1 MDFSVDTITFKK
13 GDDIIEEGTLGDCA
27 YIVEQ
32 GSVEV
37 SKVTPH
43 GEKQVL
49 GVLEKSE
56 IFGEMGLIDGLPR
69 CATVTALENCVM
81 SVCSRETFNSL
92 ADHNPESL
100 LPIFKVLVRRL
111 RSTLSLV
118 EALQK
123 VIGNDNKSE
132 NLNVIYQAMAATRS
146 ETIEIENL
154 STEIQKHTAHGS
166 LIEDHSL
173 NQPTPPGS
181 ATVFDTPD
189 SQTPETTPAT
199 IQEMEKHALVE
210 ALKISGGN
218 VKQVAQSLGISR
230 TTCYRK
236 IKKYQIR
243 TIKKYQIEH

>member
-1 MDFSVDTITFKK
+1 MDTVDFKK
-13 GDDIIEEGTLGDCA
+13 GEDIIEEGSLGDCA
-27 YIVEQ
+27 YIIEQ

-37 SKVTPH
+37 SKLTPH

-49 GVLEKSE
+49 GVLKKSE

-123 VIGNDNKSE
+123 VIGNDNKSD

-154 STEIQKHTAHGS
+154 STEIQKHTVHGS
-166 LIEDHSL
+166 IIKDHSL
-173 NQPTPPGS
+173 DQPTF
-181 ATVFDTPD
+181 FDTPG
-189 SQTPETTPAT
+189 SQILETTSAT
-199 IQEMEKHALVE
+199 LQEMEKHALVE
-210 ALKISGGN
+210 ALKIAGGN
-218 VKQVAQSLGISR
+218 VKQVAESLGISR

-236 IKKYQIR
+236 IKKYQIKQ
-243 TIKKYQIEH
+243 IKKYQIE

>member
-1 MDFSVDTITFKK
+1 VDTITFKK
-13 GDDIIEEGTLGDCA
+13 GEDVIEEGTLGDCA

-37 SKVTPH
+37 SKLTPH

-49 GVLEKSE
+49 GVLGKSE

-69 CATVTALENCVM
+69 CATVTALETCVL
-81 SVCSRETFNSL
+81 SVCSKETFNNL

-111 RSTLSLV
+111 RSTHALV

-123 VIGNDNKSE
+123 NIGDNRGGS
-132 NLNVIYQAMAATRS
+132 LNVIYQAMAATRS

-166 LIEDHSL
+166 LIKDHSL
-173 NQPTPPGS
+173 NQPTPSGS
-181 ATVFDTPD
+181 TTVFDTPD

-243 TIKKYQIEH
+243 KIKKYQIEH

>member
-1 MDFSVDTITFKK
+1 MDTVDFKK
-13 GDDIIEEGTLGDCA
+13 GEDIIEEGTLGDCA
-27 YIVEQ
+27 YIIEQ

-37 SKVTPH
+37 SKLTPH

-118 EALQK
+118 GALQK
-123 VIGNDNKSE
+123 VIGNDNE
-132 NLNVIYQAMAATRS
+132 NESLNVIYQTMVATRS

-154 STEIQKHTAHGS
+154 STEIQKHTVGS
-166 LIEDHSL
+166 IIKDHSL
-173 NQPTPPGS
+173 DQPTPSGS
-181 ATVFDTPD
+181 TTVFDTPG
-189 SQTPETTPAT
+189 SQTLETTSAT
-199 IQEMEKHALVE
+199 LQEMEKHALVE
-210 ALKISGGN
+210 ALKIAGGN
-218 VKQVAQSLGISR
+218 VKQVAESLGISR

-236 IKKYQIR
+236 IKKYQIKQ
-243 TIKKYQIEH
+243 IKKYQIE

>member
-1 MDFSVDTITFKK
+1 MDTVDFKK
-13 GDDIIEEGTLGDCA
+13 GEDIIEEGTLGDCA
-27 YIVEQ
+27 YIIEQ

-37 SKVTPH
+37 SKLTPH

-118 EALQK
+118 GALQK
-123 VIGNDNKSE
+123 VIGNDNE
-132 NLNVIYQAMAATRS
+132 NESLNVIYQTMVATRS

-154 STEIQKHTAHGS
+154 STEIQKHKAHGS
-166 LIEDHSL
+166 IIKDHSL
-173 NQPTPPGS
+173 DQPTPSGS
-181 ATVFDTPD
+181 TTVFDTPG
-189 SQTPETTPAT
+189 SQTLETTSAT
-199 IQEMEKHALVE
+199 LQEIEKYALVE
-210 ALKISGGN
+210 ALKIAGGN
-218 VKQVAQSLGISR
+218 VKQVAESLGISR

-236 IKKYQIR
+236 IKKYQIKQ
-243 TIKKYQIEH
+243 IKKYQIE

>member
-1 MDFSVDTITFKK
+1 MDTVDFKK
-13 GDDIIEEGTLGDCA
+13 GEGIIEEGTLGDCA
-27 YIVEQ
+27 YIIEQ

-37 SKVTPH
+37 SKLTPH

-118 EALQK
+118 GALQK
-123 VIGNDNKSE
+123 VIGNDNE
-132 NLNVIYQAMAATRS
+132 NESLNVIYQTMVATRS

-166 LIEDHSL
+166 IIKDHSL
-173 NQPTPPGS
+173 DQPTLSGSTTVFGASGSQTLETAS
-181 ATVFDTPD
+181 ATL
-189 SQTPETTPAT
+189 
-199 IQEMEKHALVE
+199 QEMEKHALVE
-210 ALKISGGN
+210 ALKIAGGN
-218 VKQVAQSLGISR
+218 VKQVAESLGISR

-236 IKKYQIR
+236 IKKYQIKK
-243 TIKKYQIEH
+243 IKKYQIE

>member
-1 MDFSVDTITFKK
+1 MDTVDFKK
-13 GDDIIEEGTLGDCA
+13 GEDIIEEGTLGDCA
-27 YIVEQ
+27 YIIEQ

-37 SKVTPH
+37 SKLTPH

-118 EALQK
+118 GALQK
-123 VIGNDNKSE
+123 VIGNDNE
-132 NLNVIYQAMAATRS
+132 NESLNVIYQTMVATRS

-166 LIEDHSL
+166 IIKDHSL
-173 NQPTPPGS
+173 DQPTLSRGTAFFGAS
-181 ATVFDTPD
+181 G
-189 SQTPETTPAT
+189 SQTLETASASL
-199 IQEMEKHALVE
+199 QEMEKHALVK
-210 ALKISGGN
+210 ALKIAGGN
-218 VKQVAQSLGISR
+218 VKQVAESLGISR

-236 IKKYQIR
+236 IKKYQIKQ
-243 TIKKYQIEH
+243 IKKYQIE

>member
-1 MDFSVDTITFKK
+1 MDTITFKK
-13 GDDIIEEGTLGDCA
+13 GEDVIEEGTLGDCA

-37 SKVTPH
+37 SKLTPH

-49 GVLEKSE
+49 GVLGKSE

-69 CATVTALENCVM
+69 CATVTALETCVL
-81 SVCSRETFNSL
+81 SVCSKETFNNL

-111 RSTLSLV
+111 RSTHALV

-123 VIGNDNKSE
+123 NIGDNRGGS
-132 NLNVIYQAMAATRS
+132 LNVIYQAMAATRS

-166 LIEDHSL
+166 LIKDHSL
-173 NQPTPPGS
+173 NQPTPSGS
-181 ATVFDTPD
+181 TTVFDTPD
-189 SQTPETTPAT
+189 SQTPETTST
-199 IQEMEKHALVE
+199 TLQEMEKNALIE
-210 ALKISGGN
+210 ALKIAGGN
-218 VKQVAQSLGISR
+218 VKQVAESLGISR

-236 IKKYQIR
+236 IKQYQIKQ
-243 TIKKYQIEH
+243 IKKYQIE

>member
-1 MDFSVDTITFKK
+1 MDTVDFKK
-13 GDDIIEEGTLGDCA
+13 GEDIIEEGTLGDCA
-27 YIVEQ
+27 YIIEQ

-37 SKVTPH
+37 SKLTPH

-118 EALQK
+118 GALQK
-123 VIGNDNKSE
+123 VIGNDNE
-132 NLNVIYQAMAATRS
+132 NESLNVIYQTMVATRS

-166 LIEDHSL
+166 IIKDHSL
-173 NQPTPPGS
+173 DQPTLSGSTTVFGASGFQTLETAS
-181 ATVFDTPD
+181 ATL
-189 SQTPETTPAT
+189 
-199 IQEMEKHALVE
+199 QEMEKHALVE
-210 ALKISGGN
+210 ALKIAGGN
-218 VKQVAQSLGISR
+218 VKQVAESLGISR

-236 IKKYQIR
+236 IKKYQIKQ
-243 TIKKYQIEH
+243 IKKYQIE

>member
-1 MDFSVDTITFKK
+1 MDTITFKK
-13 GDDIIEEGTLGDCA
+13 GEDIIEEGTLGDCA
-27 YIVEQ
+27 YIIEQ

-37 SKVTPH
+37 SKLTPH

-49 GVLEKSE
+49 GVLKKSE

-118 EALQK
+118 GALQK
-123 VIGNDNKSE
+123 VIGNDNE
-132 NLNVIYQAMAATRS
+132 NESLNVIYQTMVATRS

-154 STEIQKHTAHGS
+154 STEIQKHTAHGP
-166 LIEDHSL
+166 IIKDHSL
-173 NQPTPPGS
+173 DQPTLSGSTTVFGAPGPQTLETTS
-181 ATVFDTPD
+181 ATL
-189 SQTPETTPAT
+189 
-199 IQEMEKHALVE
+199 QEMEKHALVE
-210 ALKISGGN
+210 ALKIAGGN
-218 VKQVAQSLGISR
+218 VKQVAESLGISR

-236 IKKYQIR
+236 IKKYQIKQ
-243 TIKKYQIEH
+243 IKKYQIE

>member
-1 MDFSVDTITFKK
+1 MDTIHFKK
-13 GDDIIEEGTLGDCA
+13 GEDIIEEGASGDCA
-27 YIVEQ
+27 YIIEQ
-32 GSVEV
+32 GAVEV
-37 SKVTPH
+37 SKLTPH

-69 CATVTALENCVM
+69 SATATALENCVM
-81 SVCSRETFNSL
+81 SVCSRETFNNL

-111 RSTLSLV
+111 RSTHALV

-123 VIGNDNKSE
+123 NIGDNGNGSM
-132 NLNVIYQAMAATRS
+132 NVIYRAMVATRS

-154 STEIQKHTAHGS
+154 STEIQKHTDHGS
-166 LIEDHSL
+166 ITKDHSL
-173 NQPTPPGS
+173 DQPTPSGS
-181 ATVFDTPD
+181 TTVFDTPG
-189 SQTPETTPAT
+189 SQTPATNSETL
-199 IQEMEKHALVE
+199 QEMEKHALLE
-210 ALKISGGN
+210 ALKIAGGN
-218 VKQVAQSLGISR
+218 VKQVAESLGISR

-243 TIKKYQIEH
+243 KIKKYQIEH

>member
-1 MDFSVDTITFKK
+1 MDTVDFKK
-13 GDDIIEEGTLGDCA
+13 GEDIIEEGTLGDCA
-27 YIVEQ
+27 YIIEQ

-37 SKVTPH
+37 SKLTPH

-118 EALQK
+118 GALQK
-123 VIGNDNKSE
+123 VIGNDNE
-132 NLNVIYQAMAATRS
+132 NESLNVIYQTMVATRS

-154 STEIQKHTAHGS
+154 SNEIQKHTVHGS
-166 LIEDHSL
+166 IIKDHSL
-173 NQPTPPGS
+173 DQPTLSGSTTVFGASGSQTLETAS
-181 ATVFDTPD
+181 ATL
-189 SQTPETTPAT
+189 
-199 IQEMEKHALVE
+199 QEMEKHALVE
-210 ALKISGGN
+210 ALKIAGGN
-218 VKQVAQSLGISR
+218 VKQVAESLGISR

-236 IKKYQIR
+236 IKKYQIKQ
-243 TIKKYQIEH
+243 IKKYQIE

>member
-1 MDFSVDTITFKK
+1 MDTITFKK
-13 GDDIIEEGTLGDCA
+13 GEDVIEEGTLGDCA

-37 SKVTPH
+37 SKLTPH

-49 GVLEKSE
+49 GILGKSE

-69 CATVTALENCVM
+69 CATVTALETCVL
-81 SVCSRETFNSL
+81 SVCSKETFNNL

-111 RSTLSLV
+111 RSTHALV

-123 VIGNDNKSE
+123 NIGDNRGGS
-132 NLNVIYQAMAATRS
+132 LNVIYQAMAATRS

-166 LIEDHSL
+166 LIKDHSL
-173 NQPTPPGS
+173 NQPTPSGS
-181 ATVFDTPD
+181 TTVFDTPD

-236 IKKYQIR
+236 IKKYRIR
-243 TIKKYQIEH
+243 KIKKYQIEH

>member
-1 MDFSVDTITFKK
+1 MDTVDFKK
-13 GDDIIEEGTLGDCA
+13 GQGIIEEGTLGDCA
-27 YIVEQ
+27 YIIEQ

-37 SKVTPH
+37 SKLTPH

-118 EALQK
+118 GALQK
-123 VIGNDNKSE
+123 VIGNDNE
-132 NLNVIYQAMAATRS
+132 NESLNVIYQTMVATRS

-166 LIEDHSL
+166 IIKDHSL
-173 NQPTPPGS
+173 DQPTPSGS
-181 ATVFDTPD
+181 TTVFDTPG
-189 SQTPETTPAT
+189 SQTLETTSAT
-199 IQEMEKHALVE
+199 LQEMEKHALVE
-210 ALKISGGN
+210 ALKIAGGN
-218 VKQVAQSLGISR
+218 VKQVAESLGISR

-236 IKKYQIR
+236 IKKYQIKQ
-243 TIKKYQIEH
+243 IKKYQIE

>member
-1 MDFSVDTITFKK
+1 MDTITFKK

-27 YIVEQ
+27 YIIEQ

-37 SKVTPH
+37 SKLTPH

-118 EALQK
+118 GALQK
-123 VIGNDNKSE
+123 VIGNDNE
-132 NLNVIYQAMAATRS
+132 NESLNVIYQTMVATRS

-166 LIEDHSL
+166 IIKDHSL
-173 NQPTPPGS
+173 DQPTPSGS
-181 ATVFDTPD
+181 TTVFDTPG
-189 SQTPETTPAT
+189 SQSLETTSAT
-199 IQEMEKHALVE
+199 LQEMEKHALVE
-210 ALKISGGN
+210 ALKIAGGN
-218 VKQVAQSLGISR
+218 VKQVAKSLGISR

-236 IKKYQIR
+236 IKKYQIKQ
-243 TIKKYQIEH
+243 IKKYQIE

>member
-1 MDFSVDTITFKK
+1 MDTITFKK

-49 GVLEKSE
+49 GVLKKSE

-118 EALQK
+118 GALQK
-123 VIGNDNKSE
+123 VIGNDNE
-132 NLNVIYQAMAATRS
+132 NESLNVIYQTMVATRS

-166 LIEDHSL
+166 IIKDHSL
-173 NQPTPPGS
+173 DQPTLSGSTTVFGASGSQTLETAS
-181 ATVFDTPD
+181 ATL
-189 SQTPETTPAT
+189 
-199 IQEMEKHALVE
+199 QEMEKHALVE
-210 ALKISGGN
+210 ALKIAGGN
-218 VKQVAQSLGISR
+218 VKQVAESLGISR

-236 IKKYQIR
+236 IKKYQIKQ
-243 TIKKYQIEH
+243 IKKYQIE

>member
-1 MDFSVDTITFKK
+1 MDTITFKK

-27 YIVEQ
+27 YIIEQ

-37 SKVTPH
+37 SKLTPH

-69 CATVTALENCVM
+69 CATVTALGNCVM

-118 EALQK
+118 GALQK
-123 VIGNDNKSE
+123 VIGNDNE
-132 NLNVIYQAMAATRS
+132 NESLNVIYQTMVATRS

-154 STEIQKHTAHGS
+154 STEIQKHTARGS
-166 LIEDHSL
+166 IIKDHSL
-173 NQPTPPGS
+173 DQPTPSGS
-181 ATVFDTPD
+181 TTVFDTPG
-189 SQTPETTPAT
+189 SQTLETTSAT
-199 IQEMEKHALVE
+199 LQEMEKHALVE
-210 ALKISGGN
+210 ALKIAGGN
-218 VKQVAQSLGISR
+218 VKQVAESLGISR

-236 IKKYQIR
+236 IKKYQIKQ
-243 TIKKYQIEH
+243 IKKYQIE

>member
-1 MDFSVDTITFKK
+1 MDTVDFKK
-13 GDDIIEEGTLGDCA
+13 GEDIIEEGTLGDCA
-27 YIVEQ
+27 YIIEQ

-37 SKVTPH
+37 SKLTPH

-118 EALQK
+118 GALQK
-123 VIGNDNKSE
+123 VIGNDNE
-132 NLNVIYQAMAATRS
+132 NESLNVIYQTMVATRS

-166 LIEDHSL
+166 IIKDHSL
-173 NQPTPPGS
+173 DQPTLSGS
-181 ATVFDTPD
+181 TAAFGALG
-189 SQTPETTPAT
+189 SQTLETTST
-199 IQEMEKHALVE
+199 TLQEMEKHALVE
-210 ALKISGGN
+210 ALKIAGGN
-218 VKQVAQSLGISR
+218 VKQVAESLGISR

-236 IKKYQIR
+236 IKKYQIKQ
-243 TIKKYQIEH
+243 IKKYQIG

>member
-1 MDFSVDTITFKK
+1 MDTVDFKK
-13 GDDIIEEGTLGDCA
+13 GKDIIEEGTLGDCA
-27 YIVEQ
+27 YIIEQ

-37 SKVTPH
+37 SKLTPH

-118 EALQK
+118 GALQK
-123 VIGNDNKSE
+123 VIGSDNE
-132 NLNVIYQAMAATRS
+132 NESLDVIYQTMVATRS

-166 LIEDHSL
+166 IIKDHSL
-173 NQPTPPGS
+173 DQPTPSGS
-181 ATVFDTPD
+181 TTVFDTPG
-189 SQTPETTPAT
+189 SQTLETTSAT
-199 IQEMEKHALVE
+199 LQEMEKHALVE
-210 ALKISGGN
+210 ALKIAGGN
-218 VKQVAQSLGISR
+218 VKQVAESLGISR

-236 IKKYQIR
+236 IKKYQIKQ
-243 TIKKYQIEH
+243 IKKYQIE

>member
-1 MDFSVDTITFKK
+1 MDTITFKK
-13 GDDIIEEGTLGDCA
+13 GEDVIEEGTLGDCA

-37 SKVTPH
+37 SKLTPH

-49 GVLEKSE
+49 GVLGKSE

-69 CATVTALENCVM
+69 CATVTALETCVL
-81 SVCSRETFNSL
+81 SVCSKETFNNL

-111 RSTLSLV
+111 RSTHALV

-123 VIGNDNKSE
+123 NIGDNRGGS
-132 NLNVIYQAMAATRS
+132 LNVIYQAMAATRS

-166 LIEDHSL
+166 LIKDHSL
-173 NQPTPPGS
+173 NQPTSSGS
-181 ATVFDTPD
+181 TTVFDTPD

-236 IKKYQIR
+236 IKKYRIR
-243 TIKKYQIEH
+243 KIKMYQIEH

>member
-1 MDFSVDTITFKK
+1 MDTVDFKK
-13 GDDIIEEGTLGDCA
+13 GKDIIQEGTLGDCA
-27 YIVEQ
+27 YIIEQ

-37 SKVTPH
+37 SKLTPH

-100 LPIFKVLVRRL
+100 LPIFKVLVSRL

-118 EALQK
+118 GALQK
-123 VIGNDNKSE
+123 VIGNDNE
-132 NLNVIYQAMAATRS
+132 NESLNVIYQTMVATRS

-166 LIEDHSL
+166 IIKDHSL
-173 NQPTPPGS
+173 DQPTLSGSTTVFGASGSQTLETAS
-181 ATVFDTPD
+181 ATL
-189 SQTPETTPAT
+189 
-199 IQEMEKHALVE
+199 QEMEKHALVE
-210 ALKISGGN
+210 ALKIAGGN
-218 VKQVAQSLGISR
+218 VKQVAESLGISR

-236 IKKYQIR
+236 IKKYQIKQ
-243 TIKKYQIEH
+243 IKKYQIE

>member
-1 MDFSVDTITFKK
+1 MDTVDFKK
-13 GDDIIEEGTLGDCA
+13 GEDIIEEGTLGDCA
-27 YIVEQ
+27 YIIEQ

-37 SKVTPH
+37 SKLTPH

-118 EALQK
+118 GALQK
-123 VIGNDNKSE
+123 VIGNDNE
-132 NLNVIYQAMAATRS
+132 NESLNVIYQTMVATRS

-166 LIEDHSL
+166 IIKDHSL
-173 NQPTPPGS
+173 DQPTLSGGTNVFGASGSQTLETAS
-181 ATVFDTPD
+181 ATL
-189 SQTPETTPAT
+189 
-199 IQEMEKHALVE
+199 QEMEKHALVE
-210 ALKISGGN
+210 ALKIAGGN
-218 VKQVAQSLGISR
+218 VKQVAESLGISR

-236 IKKYQIR
+236 IKKYQIKQ
-243 TIKKYQIEH
+243 IKKYQIE

>member
-1 MDFSVDTITFKK
+1 MDTVDFKK
-13 GDDIIEEGTLGDCA
+13 GEDIIEEGTLGDCA

-37 SKVTPH
+37 SKLTPH

-49 GVLEKSE
+49 GVLGKSE

-69 CATVTALENCVM
+69 CATVTALEHCVL
-81 SVCSRETFNSL
+81 SVCSKETFNNL

-111 RSTLSLV
+111 RSTLALV

-123 VIGNDNKSE
+123 VIGSDNE
-132 NLNVIYQAMAATRS
+132 NETLNVIYQAMVATRS

-166 LIEDHSL
+166 LIKDHSL
-173 NQPTPPGS
+173 NQPTPSGS
-181 ATVFDTPD
+181 TTVFDTPD

-236 IKKYQIR
+236 IKKYRIR
-243 TIKKYQIEH
+243 KIKKYQIEH

>member
-1 MDFSVDTITFKK
+1 MDTITFKK

-49 GVLEKSE
+49 GVLKKSE

-69 CATVTALENCVM
+69 CATVTALENCVL
-81 SVCSRETFNSL
+81 SVCSKETFDNL
-92 ADHNPESL
+92 AHHNPESL

-111 RSTLSLV
+111 RSILTLV

-123 VIGNDNKSE
+123 NIGDNRSGS
-132 NLNVIYQAMAATRS
+132 LNVIYQAMAATRS

-166 LIEDHSL
+166 LIKDHSL
-173 NQPTPPGS
+173 NQPTPSGS
-181 ATVFDTPD
+181 TAVFDTPD
-189 SQTPETTPAT
+189 SQTLATTPAT

-218 VKQVAQSLGISR
+218 IKQVAQSLGISR

-243 TIKKYQIEH
+243 KIKKYQIEH

>member
-1 MDFSVDTITFKK
+1 MDTVDFKK
-13 GDDIIEEGTLGDCA
+13 GEDIIEEGTLGDCA
-27 YIVEQ
+27 YIIEQ

-37 SKVTPH
+37 SKLTPH

-49 GVLEKSE
+49 GVLGKSE

-118 EALQK
+118 GALQK
-123 VIGNDNKSE
+123 VIGNDNE
-132 NLNVIYQAMAATRS
+132 NESLNVIYQTMVATRS

-166 LIEDHSL
+166 IIKDHSL
-173 NQPTPPGS
+173 DQPTLSGSTTVFGASGSQTLETAS
-181 ATVFDTPD
+181 ATL
-189 SQTPETTPAT
+189 
-199 IQEMEKHALVE
+199 QEMEKHALVE
-210 ALKISGGN
+210 ALKIAGGN
-218 VKQVAQSLGISR
+218 VKQVAESLGISR

-236 IKKYQIR
+236 IKKYQIKQ
-243 TIKKYQIEH
+243 IKKYQIE

>member
-1 MDFSVDTITFKK
+1 MDTVDFKK
-13 GDDIIEEGTLGDCA
+13 GEDIIEEGTLGDCA
-27 YIVEQ
+27 YIIEQ

-37 SKVTPH
+37 SKLTPH

-118 EALQK
+118 GALQK
-123 VIGNDNKSE
+123 VIGNDNE
-132 NLNVIYQAMAATRS
+132 NESLNVIYQTMVATRS

-166 LIEDHSL
+166 IIKDHSL
-173 NQPTPPGS
+173 DQPTLSGSTTAFGAPGS
-181 ATVFDTPD
+181 
-189 SQTPETTPAT
+189 QTLETTSAT
-199 IQEMEKHALVE
+199 LQEMEKHALVE
-210 ALKISGGN
+210 ALKIAGGN
-218 VKQVAQSLGISR
+218 VKQVAESLGISR

-236 IKKYQIR
+236 IKKYQIKQ
-243 TIKKYQIEH
+243 IKKYQIE

>member
-1 MDFSVDTITFKK
+1 MDSVDFKK
-13 GDDIIEEGTLGDCA
+13 GEDIIEEGTLGDCA
-27 YIVEQ
+27 YIIEQ

-37 SKVTPH
+37 SKLTPH

-69 CATVTALENCVM
+69 CATVTALGNCVV

-118 EALQK
+118 GALQK
-123 VIGNDNKSE
+123 VIGNDNE
-132 NLNVIYQAMAATRS
+132 NESLNVIYQTMVATRS

-154 STEIQKHTAHGS
+154 SNEIQKHTAHGS
-166 LIEDHSL
+166 IIKDHSL
-173 NQPTPPGS
+173 DEPTLSGSTTVFGASGSQTLETAS
-181 ATVFDTPD
+181 ATL
-189 SQTPETTPAT
+189 
-199 IQEMEKHALVE
+199 QEMEKHALVE
-210 ALKISGGN
+210 ALKIAGGN
-218 VKQVAQSLGISR
+218 VKQVAESLGISR

-236 IKKYQIR
+236 IKKYQIKQ
-243 TIKKYQIEH
+243 IKKYQIE

>member
-1 MDFSVDTITFKK
+1 MDTITFKK
-13 GDDIIEEGTLGDCA
+13 GEDVIEEGTLGDCA

-37 SKVTPH
+37 SKLTPH

-49 GVLEKSE
+49 GVLGKSE

-69 CATVTALENCVM
+69 CATVTALETCVL
-81 SVCSRETFNSL
+81 SVCSKETFNNL

-111 RSTLSLV
+111 RSTHALV

-123 VIGNDNKSE
+123 NIGDNRGGS
-132 NLNVIYQAMAATRS
+132 LNVIYQAMAATRS

-166 LIEDHSL
+166 LIKDHSL
-173 NQPTPPGS
+173 NQPAPSGS
-181 ATVFDTPD
+181 TTVFDTPD

-243 TIKKYQIEH
+243 KIKKYQIEH

>member
-1 MDFSVDTITFKK
+1 VDTITFKK
-13 GDDIIEEGTLGDCA
+13 GGDIIEEGMLGDCA
-27 YIVEQ
+27 YIIEQ

-37 SKVTPH
+37 SKLTPH

-49 GVLEKSE
+49 GVLGKSE

-69 CATVTALENCVM
+69 CATVTALETCVL
-81 SVCSRETFNSL
+81 SVCSKETFNNL

-111 RSTLSLV
+111 RSTHALV

-123 VIGNDNKSE
+123 NIGDNRGGS
-132 NLNVIYQAMAATRS
+132 LNVIYQAMAATRS

-166 LIEDHSL
+166 LIKDHSL
-173 NQPTPPGS
+173 NQPTPSGS
-181 ATVFDTPD
+181 TTVFDTPD

-236 IKKYQIR
+236 IKKYRIR
-243 TIKKYQIEH
+243 KIKKYQIEH

>member
-1 MDFSVDTITFKK
+1 VDTITFKK
-13 GDDIIEEGTLGDCA
+13 GEDVIEEGTLGDCA

-37 SKVTPH
+37 SKLTPH

-118 EALQK
+118 GALQK
-123 VIGNDNKSE
+123 VIGNDNE
-132 NLNVIYQAMAATRS
+132 NESLNVIYQTMVATRS

-166 LIEDHSL
+166 IIKDHSL
-173 NQPTPPGS
+173 DQPTPSGS
-181 ATVFDTPD
+181 TTVFDTPG
-189 SQTPETTPAT
+189 SQTLETTSAT
-199 IQEMEKHALVE
+199 LQEMEKHALVE
-210 ALKISGGN
+210 ALKIAGGN
-218 VKQVAQSLGISR
+218 VKQVAESLGISR

-236 IKKYQIR
+236 IKKYQIKQ
-243 TIKKYQIEH
+243 IKKYQIE

>member
-1 MDFSVDTITFKK
+1 MDTVDFKK

-27 YIVEQ
+27 YIIEQ

-37 SKVTPH
+37 SKLTPH

-118 EALQK
+118 GALQK
-123 VIGNDNKSE
+123 VIGNDNE
-132 NLNVIYQAMAATRS
+132 NESLNVIYQTMVATRS

-166 LIEDHSL
+166 IIKDHSL
-173 NQPTPPGS
+173 DQPTLSGS
-181 ATVFDTPD
+181 TTVFGASG
-189 SQTPETTPAT
+189 SQTLETAAAT
-199 IQEMEKHALVE
+199 LQEMEKHALVE
-210 ALKISGGN
+210 ALKIAGGN
-218 VKQVAQSLGISR
+218 VKQVAESLGISR

-236 IKKYQIR
+236 IKKYQIKQ
-243 TIKKYQIEH
+243 IKKYQIE

>member
-1 MDFSVDTITFKK
+1 MDTVDFKK
-13 GDDIIEEGTLGDCA
+13 GEDIIEEGTLGDCA
-27 YIVEQ
+27 YIIEQ

-37 SKVTPH
+37 SKLTPH

-118 EALQK
+118 GALQK
-123 VIGNDNKSE
+123 VIGNDNE
-132 NLNVIYQAMAATRS
+132 NESLNVIYQTMVATRS

-166 LIEDHSL
+166 IIKDHSL
-173 NQPTPPGS
+173 DQPTPSGSTAVFGAPGS
-181 ATVFDTPD
+181 
-189 SQTPETTPAT
+189 QTLETTSAT
-199 IQEMEKHALVE
+199 LQEMEKHALVE
-210 ALKISGGN
+210 ALKIAGGN
-218 VKQVAQSLGISR
+218 VKQVAESLGISR

-236 IKKYQIR
+236 IKKYQIKQ
-243 TIKKYQIEH
+243 IKKYQIE

>member
-1 MDFSVDTITFKK
+1 MDTITFKK
-13 GDDIIEEGTLGDCA
+13 GDGIIEEGTLGDCA
-27 YIVEQ
+27 YIIEQ

-37 SKVTPH
+37 SKLTPH

-118 EALQK
+118 GALQK
-123 VIGNDNKSE
+123 VIGNDNE
-132 NLNVIYQAMAATRS
+132 NESLNVIYQTMVATRS

-166 LIEDHSL
+166 IIKDHSL
-173 NQPTPPGS
+173 DQPTPSGS
-181 ATVFDTPD
+181 TTVFDTPG
-189 SQTPETTPAT
+189 SQTLETTSAT
-199 IQEMEKHALVE
+199 LQEMEKHALVE
-210 ALKISGGN
+210 ALKIAGGN
-218 VKQVAQSLGISR
+218 VKQVAESLGISR

-236 IKKYQIR
+236 IKKYQIKQ
-243 TIKKYQIEH
+243 IKKYQIE